1 MLRQYQLKNYN
12 FLLVAVLLVLSVIGI
27 LLVGS
32 ADSSLQN
39 RQMAGV
45 IFGAILMVIISLID
59 YNWILHF
66 SLILYGITLALLLL
80 VLLIG
85 IASHGAARWIEIGG
99 VTLQPTELC
108 KILLILFFADFFMK
122 QEEKLSTWKTIGL
135 SVVLIGIP
143 LLMIFRQPDLKNTIT
158 ISLIFL
164 AMYYSAGLSYKKIF
178 TVLAVVVPLGLC
190 LFLLITRTDIPIV
203 DDYQKGRIMTF
214 LDPENDQYSETAM
227 QQQNSIMAI
236 GSGQI
241 TGKGIN
247 NNDVSSVNKGN
258 FVAESQNDF
267 IFAVAGEELG
277 FVGCVFIIL
286 LLLIIILL
294 CFWTGSRARN
304 LGGKLFCDGMGALI
318 AIQSFIN
325 IGVACGI
332 LPNTGTTLPF
342 VSYGLTSLVSL
353 YIGMG
358 IVLNIGLQRKN
369 KEMAVQVSMGNPYE
383 RSFHVVKF

>member
-1 MLRQYQLKNYN
+1 MLHQYQLKNYN
-12 FLLVAVLLVLSVIGI
+12 FILCAALIVLSVIGI

-32 ADSSLQN
+32 ADSSLQG

-45 IFGAILMVIISLID
+45 VFGVILMVVVSMID

-66 SLILYGITLALLLL
+66 FWALYGLTLALLLL

-85 IASHGAARWIEIGG
+85 IASHGAARWIEIGS

-122 QEEKLSTWKTIGL
+122 KEEKLSTWRTIGTA
-135 SVVLIGIP
+135 VLLVGVP
-143 LLMIFRQPDLKNTIT
+143 LVMIYLQPDLKNTIT
-158 ISLIFL
+158 ISFIFI
-164 AMYYSAGLSYKKIF
+164 AMYFSAGLSYRKIL
-178 TVLAVVVPLGLC
+178 TILAVIVPLALG
-190 LFLLITRTDIPIV
+190 LFLLITKTDIPIV

-214 LDPENDQYSETAM
+214 LEPENDQYSETAM
-227 QQQNSIMAI
+227 QQENSVMAI

-241 TGKGIN
+241 TGKGLN

-286 LLLIIILL
+286 LLMLIVIL
-294 CFWTGSRARN
+294 CFRTGIRARN

-318 AIQSFIN
+318 ALQSFIN

-342 VSYGLTSLVSL
+342 VSYGLTSLISL

-358 IVLNIGLQRKN
+358 VVLNVGLQKKN
-369 KEMAVQVSMGNPYE
+369 KEIAVKLSSGNLYE
-383 RSFHVVKF
+383 RSFHAIKF